1 MTDKRN
7 LFEELMSGIEDMA
20 AQREAL
26 EGEHQIPQ
34 QRQAWFTTYLK
45 LSEWV
50 AFASPMAMN
59 MQWGRV
65 EGVTEPVMIVDY
77 IPRNGL

>member
-1 MTDKRN
+1 MSSTFDE
-7 LFEELMSGIEDMA
+7 LLGEE
-20 AQREAL
+20 QPL

-50 AFASPMAMN
+50 AFASPVAMS

-65 EGVTEPVMIVDY
+65 EGVTEPVMIVNY
-77 IPRNGL
+77 IPRNGS

>member
-1 MTDKRN
+1 MT
-7 LFEELMSGIEDMA
+7 EEQPLEDEVLM
-20 AQREAL
+20 
-26 EGEHQIPQ
+26 GEHQVPQ

-50 AFASPMAMN
+50 AFASPIAMN

-65 EGVTEPVMIVDY
+65 EGVTEPVMIVNY
-77 IPRNGL
+77 IPRNGS

>member
-1 MTDKRN
+1 MT
-7 LFEELMSGIEDMA
+7 EEQPLEDEVLM
-20 AQREAL
+20 
-26 EGEHQIPQ
+26 GEHQVPQ

-50 AFASPMAMN
+50 AFASPIAMN

-65 EGVTEPVMIVDY
+65 EGLSEPVMVVDY
-77 IPRNGL
+77 IPRNTS

>member
-1 MTDKRN
+1 MTT
-7 LFEELMSGIEDMA
+7 EEQPLEDEVLM
-20 AQREAL
+20 
-26 EGEHQIPQ
+26 GEHQVPQ

-50 AFASPMAMN
+50 AFASPIAMN

-65 EGVTEPVMIVDY
+65 EGLSEPVMIVDY
-77 IPRNGL
+77 IPRNTS

>member
-1 MTDKRN
+1 MA
-7 LFEELMSGIEDMA
+7 GIEDMA

-26 EGEHQIPQ
+26 EGEHLIPGLMQ
-34 QRQAWFTTYLK
+34 SVFQYQRQAWFTTYLK

-50 AFASPMAMN
+50 AFASPVAMN

-65 EGVTEPVMIVDY
+65 EGVTEPVMIVNY
-77 IPRNGL
+77 IPRNGS

>member
-1 MTDKRN
+1 MEMNEGTPLED
-7 LFEELMSGIEDMA
+7 EAIAGELQSPD
-20 AQREAL
+20 
-26 EGEHQIPQ
+26 
-34 QRQAWFTTYLK
+34 QRQAIFNTYLK

-50 AFASPMAMN
+50 AFASPVAMN

-65 EGVTEPVMIVDY
+65 EGLSEPVMIVNY

>member
-1 MTDKRN
+1 MT
-7 LFEELMSGIEDMA
+7 EEQPLED
-20 AQREAL
+20 EPL
-26 EGEHQIPQ
+26 TGEHQVPQ

-50 AFASPMAMN
+50 AFASPVAIN

-77 IPRNGL
+77 IPRNGS